1 MEPRSC
7 HATDWTSL
15 TVTIAL
21 PTTIPV
27 KRVGLEVWMNH
38 VLELAD
44 KVQDDWSTDNVHDLR
59 VALRRCRTMADAL
72 SEVNP
77 ASSWKKLK
85 KVTRDL
91 FQALG
96 ELRDTQVAKQWVK
109 KFGQAKDPVRGRLL
123 RVLGKQEQEQRKK
136 AEKAL
141 HQFDR
146 KSWKKWSRKFPA
158 KAEFFPLESVVFQR
172 LALAELNK
180 AVNLYHRARKVRS
193 GAAWHWLRI
202 GLKGFRYIL
211 ENFLPQR
218 YTQWS
223 KELKSMQ
230 DMLGEVHDLDV
241 LRLRI
246 RKQATGLNPETVA
259 KWMEEIEKARKTRL
273 EEFRAKTANKD
284 SSWVVWHKGLEWGHN
299 LKTVSPLE
307 LQRVYSAS

>member
-1 MEPRSC
+1 MN
-7 HATDWTSL
+7 
-15 TVTIAL
+15 
-21 PTTIPV
+21 
-27 KRVGLEVWMNH
+27 RVSEM
-38 VLELAD
+38 AD
-44 KVQDDWSTDNVHDLR
+44 KVQDDWDADNVHDLR
-59 VALRRCRTMADAL
+59 VALRRCRAMADAV

-77 ASSWKKLK
+77 GPGWKKLK

-96 ELRDTQVAKQWVK
+96 ELRDTQVAKQWVR
-109 KFGQAKDPVRGRLL
+109 KFGTAKDPVRVRMLK
-123 RVLGKQEQEQRKK
+123 VLSQQELGQKKK

-141 HQFDR
+141 RQLDR

-172 LALAELNK
+172 LALAQLNE
-180 AVNLYHRARKVRS
+180 AVNLYHQARKLRS
-193 GAAWHWLRI
+193 GAAWHRLRI

-218 YTQWS
+218 YAQWS
-223 KELKSMQ
+223 KELKGMQ

-241 LRLRI
+241 LRLQI
-246 RKQATGLNPETVA
+246 RKQATGLSPEIVA
-259 KWMEEIEKARKTRL
+259 KWMQEIEKERKIRL
-273 EEFRAKTANKD
+273 EEFREKTANKD
-284 SSWVVWHKGLEWGHN
+284 SSWVVWHKGLEWGRN

>member
-1 MEPRSC
+1 V
-7 HATDWTSL
+7 
-15 TVTIAL
+15 TVTISL

-27 KRVGLEVWMNH
+27 KRVGLEIWMNR

-44 KVQDDWSTDNVHDLR
+44 KVQDDWNADNVHDLR
-59 VALRRCRTMADAL
+59 VAVRRCRTMADAL

-77 ASSWKKLK
+77 VPGWKKLK
-85 KVTRDL
+85 RVTRDL

-96 ELRDTQVAKQWVK
+96 ELRDTQVTKQWVK
-109 KFGQAKDPVRGRLL
+109 KVGPAKDPVRGRML
-123 RVLGKQEQEQRKK
+123 RVLSEQEREQRKK

-141 HQFDR
+141 YQFDR

-158 KAEFFPLESVVFQR
+158 KAEFFPVESVVFQR
-172 LALAELNK
+172 LALAELNE
-180 AVNLYHRARKVRS
+180 AVNLYHRARKLRS
-193 GAAWHWLRI
+193 GAAWHRLRI
-202 GLKGFRYIL
+202 GLKEFRYIL

-218 YTQWS
+218 YAQWS
-223 KELKSMQ
+223 KELKGMQ

-246 RKQATGLNPETVA
+246 RKQAGLNPEMVA
-259 KWMEEIEKARKTRL
+259 KWMEEIEKARKARL

-299 LKTVSPLE
+299 LRTVSPLE

>member
-1 MEPRSC
+1 MN
-7 HATDWTSL
+7 
-15 TVTIAL
+15 
-21 PTTIPV
+21 
-27 KRVGLEVWMNH
+27 RVSEM
-38 VLELAD
+38 AD
-44 KVQDDWSTDNVHDLR
+44 KVQDDWDADNVHDLR
-59 VALRRCRTMADAL
+59 VALRRCRAMADAV

-77 ASSWKKLK
+77 GPGWKKLK

-96 ELRDTQVAKQWVK
+96 ELRDTQVAKQWVR
-109 KFGQAKDPVRGRLL
+109 KFGTAKDPVRVRMLK
-123 RVLGKQEQEQRKK
+123 VLSQQELGQKKK

-141 HQFDR
+141 RQFDR

-172 LALAELNK
+172 LALAQLNE
-180 AVNLYHRARKVRS
+180 AVNLYHQARKLRS
-193 GAAWHWLRI
+193 GAAWHRLRI

-218 YTQWS
+218 YAQWS
-223 KELKSMQ
+223 KELKGMQ

-241 LRLRI
+241 LRLQI
-246 RKQATGLNPETVA
+246 RKQATGLSPEIVA
-259 KWMEEIEKARKTRL
+259 KWMQEIEKERKIRL
-273 EEFRAKTANKD
+273 EEFREKTANKD
-284 SSWVVWHKGLEWGHN
+284 SSWVVWHKGLEWGRN

>member
-1 MEPRSC
+1 MN
-7 HATDWTSL
+7 
-15 TVTIAL
+15 
-21 PTTIPV
+21 
-27 KRVGLEVWMNH
+27 RVSEM
-38 VLELAD
+38 AD
-44 KVQDDWSTDNVHDLR
+44 KVQDDWDADNVHDLR
-59 VALRRCRTMADAL
+59 VALRRCRAMADAV

-77 ASSWKKLK
+77 GPGWKKLK

-96 ELRDTQVAKQWVK
+96 ELRDTQVAKQWVR
-109 KFGQAKDPVRGRLL
+109 KFGTAKDPVRGRMLK
-123 RVLGKQEQEQRKK
+123 VLSQQELGQKKK

-141 HQFDR
+141 RQFDR

-172 LALAELNK
+172 LALAQLNE
-180 AVNLYHRARKVRS
+180 AVNLYHQARKLRS
-193 GAAWHWLRI
+193 GAAWHRLRI

-218 YTQWS
+218 YAQWS
-223 KELKSMQ
+223 KELKGMQ

-241 LRLRI
+241 LRLQI
-246 RKQATGLNPETVA
+246 RKQATGLSPEIVA
-259 KWMEEIEKARKTRL
+259 KWIQEIEKERKIRL
-273 EEFRAKTANKD
+273 EEFREKTANKD
-284 SSWVVWHKGLEWGHN
+284 SSWVVWHKGLEWGRN

>member
-1 MEPRSC
+1 MGFRSC
-7 HATDWTSL
+7 HATDWIPVTL
-15 TVTIAL
+15 TVTL

-27 KRVGLEVWMNH
+27 KRVGLELWMNR
-38 VLELAD
+38 VAEMTD
-44 KVQDDWSTDNVHDLR
+44 KVEDEWDAENVHDLR

-77 ASSWKKLK
+77 GPGWKKLK

-96 ELRDTQVAKQWVK
+96 ELRDTQVAKQWVRK
-109 KFGQAKDPVRGRLL
+109 LGGAKDPVRRRLL
-123 RVLGKQEQEQRKK
+123 RALGQREQEQRKK

-158 KAEFFPLESVVFQR
+158 KAEFFPVESVVFQR
-172 LALAELNK
+172 LALAQLNEG
-180 AVNLYHRARKVRS
+180 VNLYHQARKVRS
-193 GAAWHWLRI
+193 GAAWHRLRI
-202 GLKGFRYIL
+202 GLKEFRYIL

-218 YTQWS
+218 YAQWS
-223 KELKSMQ
+223 EELKGMQ

-246 RKQATGLNPETVA
+246 RKQAAGLNPEIVA
-259 KWMEEIEKARKTRL
+259 KWIEEIEKARKTRL

>member
-1 MEPRSC
+1 MN
-7 HATDWTSL
+7 
-15 TVTIAL
+15 
-21 PTTIPV
+21 
-27 KRVGLEVWMNH
+27 RVSEM
-38 VLELAD
+38 AD
-44 KVQDDWSTDNVHDLR
+44 KVQDDWDADNVHDLR
-59 VALRRCRTMADAL
+59 VALRRCRAMADAV

-77 ASSWKKLK
+77 GPGWKKLK

-96 ELRDTQVAKQWVK
+96 ELRDTQVAKQWVR
-109 KFGQAKDPVRGRLL
+109 KFGTAKDPVRVRMLK
-123 RVLGKQEQEQRKK
+123 VLSQQELGQKKK

-141 HQFDR
+141 RQFDR

-172 LALAELNK
+172 LALAQLNE
-180 AVNLYHRARKVRS
+180 AVNLYHQARKLRS
-193 GAAWHWLRI
+193 GAAWHRLRI

-218 YTQWS
+218 YAQWS
-223 KELKSMQ
+223 KELKGMQ

-241 LRLRI
+241 LRLQI
-246 RKQATGLNPETVA
+246 RKQSTGLSPEIVA
-259 KWMEEIEKARKTRL
+259 KWIQEIEKERKIRL
-273 EEFRAKTANKD
+273 EEFREKTANKD
-284 SSWVVWHKGLEWGHN
+284 SSWVVWHKGLEWGRN

>member
-1 MEPRSC
+1 
-7 HATDWTSL
+7 
-15 TVTIAL
+15 
-21 PTTIPV
+21 
-27 KRVGLEVWMNH
+27 
-38 VLELAD
+38 
-44 KVQDDWSTDNVHDLR
+44 
-59 VALRRCRTMADAL
+59 L

-77 ASSWKKLK
+77 APSWKKLK
-85 KVTRDL
+85 RVTRDL

-109 KFGQAKDPVRGRLL
+109 KIGAAKDPVRGRML
-123 RVLGKQEQEQRKK
+123 RVLGEQEREQRKK

-141 HQFDR
+141 QQFDR

-172 LALAELNK
+172 LALAELNE

-193 GAAWHWLRI
+193 GAAWHRLRI

-218 YTQWS
+218 YAQWS

-246 RKQATGLNPETVA
+246 RKQTAGLNPEMVA
-259 KWMEEIEKARKTRL
+259 MWMEEIEKARRARL

-284 SSWVVWHKGLEWGHN
+284 SSWVVWHKGLEWGHS
-299 LKTVSPLE
+299 LKTVSPVD

>member
-1 MEPRSC
+1 
-7 HATDWTSL
+7 L
-15 TVTIAL
+15 TLTIAL

-27 KRVGLEVWMNH
+27 KRVGLEVWMNR

-44 KVQDDWSTDNVHDLR
+44 KVQDDWNADNVHDLR

-77 ASSWKKLK
+77 APSWKKLK
-85 KVTRDL
+85 RVTRDL

-109 KFGQAKDPVRGRLL
+109 KIGAAKDPVRGRML
-123 RVLGKQEQEQRKK
+123 RVLGEQEQEQRKK

-141 HQFDR
+141 QQFDR

-172 LALAELNK
+172 LALAELNE

-193 GAAWHWLRI
+193 GAAWHRLRI

-218 YTQWS
+218 YAQWS

-246 RKQATGLNPETVA
+246 RKQTAGLNPEMVA
-259 KWMEEIEKARKTRL
+259 MWMEEIEKARRARL

-284 SSWVVWHKGLEWGHN
+284 SSWVVWHKGLEWGHS
-299 LKTVSPLE
+299 LKTVSPVD

>member
-1 MEPRSC
+1 
-7 HATDWTSL
+7 
-15 TVTIAL
+15 
-21 PTTIPV
+21 
-27 KRVGLEVWMNH
+27 MNR
-38 VLELAD
+38 VLESAD
-44 KVQDDWSTDNVHDLR
+44 KVHDDWNADNVHDLR

-77 ASSWKKLK
+77 APGWKKLK
-85 KVTRDL
+85 RVTRDM
-91 FQALG
+91 FHALG

-109 KFGQAKDPVRGRLL
+109 EFGKVKDPVRGRMLK
-123 RVLGKQEQEQRKK
+123 VLGEQEQEQRKE

-146 KSWKKWSRKFPA
+146 KIWKKWTRKFPA

-172 LALAELNK
+172 LALAELNE

-193 GAAWHWLRI
+193 GAAWHRLRI

-218 YTQWS
+218 YAQWN
-223 KELKSMQ
+223 KELKGMQ

-246 RKQATGLNPETVA
+246 RKQAAGLDPEIVA
-259 KWMEEIEKARKTRL
+259 MWMEEIEKARKTRL

-284 SSWVVWHKGLEWGHN
+284 SSWVVWHKGLAWGHN

>member
-1 MEPRSC
+1 V
-7 HATDWTSL
+7 TL
-15 TVTIAL
+15 TITL

-27 KRVGLEVWMNH
+27 KRVGLELWMNR
-38 VLELAD
+38 VSEMAD
-44 KVQDDWSTDNVHDLR
+44 KVQDDWDADNVHDLR
-59 VALRRCRTMADAL
+59 VALRRCRAMADAL

-77 ASSWKKLK
+77 TPGWKKLK

-96 ELRDTQVAKQWVK
+96 ELRDTQVAKQWVR
-109 KFGQAKDPVRGRLL
+109 KFGTAKDPVRGRMLKML
-123 RVLGKQEQEQRKK
+123 SQQELGQKKK

-141 HQFDR
+141 RQFDR

-172 LALAELNK
+172 LALAQLNE
-180 AVNLYHRARKVRS
+180 AVNLYHQARKLRS
-193 GAAWHWLRI
+193 GAAWHRLRI

-218 YTQWS
+218 YAQWS
-223 KELKSMQ
+223 KELKGMQ

-241 LRLRI
+241 LRLQI
-246 RKQATGLNPETVA
+246 RKQATGLSPEIVA
-259 KWMEEIEKARKTRL
+259 KWIEEIEKERKIRL
-273 EEFRAKTANKD
+273 EEFREKTANKD
-284 SSWVVWHKGLEWGHN
+284 SSWVVWHKGLEWGRN

>member
-1 MEPRSC
+1 M
-7 HATDWTSL
+7 
-15 TVTIAL
+15 TVTISL

-27 KRVGLEVWMNH
+27 KRVGLEIWMNR

-44 KVQDDWSTDNVHDLR
+44 KVQDDWNADNVHDLR
-59 VALRRCRTMADAL
+59 VAVRRCRTMADAL

-77 ASSWKKLK
+77 VPGWKKLK
-85 KVTRDL
+85 RVTRDL

-96 ELRDTQVAKQWVK
+96 ELRDTQVTKQWVK
-109 KFGQAKDPVRGRLL
+109 KIGTAKDPVRGRML
-123 RVLGKQEQEQRKK
+123 RVLSEQEREQRKK

-141 HQFDR
+141 YQFDR

-158 KAEFFPLESVVFQR
+158 KAEFFPVESVVFQR
-172 LALAELNK
+172 LALAELNE
-180 AVNLYHRARKVRS
+180 AVNLYHRARKLRS
-193 GAAWHWLRI
+193 GAAWHRLRI
-202 GLKGFRYIL
+202 GLKEFRYIL

-218 YTQWS
+218 YAQWS
-223 KELKSMQ
+223 KELKGMQ

-246 RKQATGLNPETVA
+246 RKQAGLNPEIVA
-259 KWMEEIEKARKTRL
+259 KWMEEIEKARKARL

-299 LKTVSPLE
+299 LRTVSPLE

>member
-1 MEPRSC
+1 V
-7 HATDWTSL
+7 
-15 TVTIAL
+15 TVTISL
-21 PTTIPV
+21 PTIPV
-27 KRVGLEVWMNH
+27 KRVGLEIWMNR

-44 KVQDDWSTDNVHDLR
+44 KVQDDWNADGVHDLR

-77 ASSWKKLK
+77 APSWKKLK

-91 FQALG
+91 FQTLG
-96 ELRDTQVAKQWVK
+96 ELRDTQITKQWVK
-109 KFGQAKDPVRGRLL
+109 KFGTAKDPVRGRML
-123 RVLGKQEQEQRKK
+123 RVLGEQEREQRKK

-141 HQFDR
+141 CQFDR

-158 KAEFFPLESVVFQR
+158 KAEFFPVESVVFQR
-172 LALAELNK
+172 LALAELNE
-180 AVNLYHRARKVRS
+180 AVDLYHRARKVRS
-193 GAAWHWLRI
+193 GAAWHRLRI
-202 GLKGFRYIL
+202 GLKEFRYIL

-218 YTQWS
+218 YAQWS
-223 KELKSMQ
+223 KELKGMQ

-246 RKQATGLNPETVA
+246 RKQAGLNPELVA
-259 KWMEEIEKARKTRL
+259 KWMGEIEKARKARL

-299 LKTVSPLE
+299 LRAVSPLE

>member
-1 MEPRSC
+1 M
-7 HATDWTSL
+7 
-15 TVTIAL
+15 TVTISL

-27 KRVGLEVWMNH
+27 KRVGLEIWMNR

-44 KVQDDWSTDNVHDLR
+44 KVQDDWNADNVHDLR
-59 VALRRCRTMADAL
+59 VAVRRCRTMADAL

-77 ASSWKKLK
+77 VPGWKKLK
-85 KVTRDL
+85 RVTRDL

-96 ELRDTQVAKQWVK
+96 ELRDTQVTKQWVK
-109 KFGQAKDPVRGRLL
+109 KIGTAKDPVRGRML
-123 RVLGKQEQEQRKK
+123 RVLGEQEREQRKK

-141 HQFDR
+141 YQFDR

-158 KAEFFPLESVVFQR
+158 KAEFFPVESVVFQR
-172 LALAELNK
+172 LALAELNE
-180 AVNLYHRARKVRS
+180 AVNLYHRARKLRS
-193 GAAWHWLRI
+193 GAAWHRLRI
-202 GLKGFRYIL
+202 GLKEFRYIL

-218 YTQWS
+218 YAQWS
-223 KELKSMQ
+223 KELKGMQ

-246 RKQATGLNPETVA
+246 RKQAGLNPEMVA
-259 KWMEEIEKARKTRL
+259 KWMEEIEKARKARL

-299 LKTVSPLE
+299 LRTVSPLE

>member
-1 MEPRSC
+1 M
-7 HATDWTSL
+7 
-15 TVTIAL
+15 TVTISL

-27 KRVGLEVWMNH
+27 KRVGLEIWMNR

-44 KVQDDWSTDNVHDLR
+44 KVQDDWNADNVHDVR
-59 VALRRCRTMADAL
+59 VSLRRCRTMADAL

-77 ASSWKKLK
+77 VPGWKKLK

-91 FQALG
+91 FQAMG
-96 ELRDTQVAKQWVK
+96 ELRDTQVTKQWVK
-109 KFGQAKDPVRGRLL
+109 KIGTAKDPVRGRML
-123 RVLGKQEQEQRKK
+123 RVLGEQEREQRKK

-141 HQFDR
+141 YQFDR
-146 KSWKKWSRKFPA
+146 KSWKKWSRKFPP
-158 KAEFFPLESVVFQR
+158 KAEFFPVESVVFQR
-172 LALAELNK
+172 LALAELNE
-180 AVNLYHRARKVRS
+180 AVNLYHRARKLRS
-193 GAAWHWLRI
+193 GAAWHRLRI
-202 GLKGFRYIL
+202 GLKEFRYIL

-218 YTQWS
+218 YAQWS
-223 KELKSMQ
+223 KELKGMQ

-246 RKQATGLNPETVA
+246 RKQAGLNPEIVA
-259 KWMEEIEKARKTRL
+259 KWMEEIEKARKARL

-299 LKTVSPLE
+299 LRTVSPLE

>member
-1 MEPRSC
+1 M
-7 HATDWTSL
+7 TL
-15 TVTIAL
+15 TIAL

-27 KRVGLEVWMNH
+27 KRVGLEVWMNR

-44 KVQDDWSTDNVHDLR
+44 KVQDDWNADDVHDLR
-59 VALRRCRTMADAL
+59 VALRRCRTMAEAL

-77 ASSWKKLK
+77 GPSWKKLK

-96 ELRDTQVAKQWVK
+96 ELRDTQVTKQWVK
-109 KFGQAKDPVRGRLL
+109 KFGIAKDPVRGRML
-123 RVLGKQEQEQRKK
+123 RVLGKQEQEQRRK

-141 HQFDR
+141 YQFDR

-158 KAEFFPLESVVFQR
+158 KAEFFPVESVVFQR
-172 LALAELNK
+172 LALAELNE
-180 AVNLYHRARKVRS
+180 AVDLYHRARKLRS
-193 GAAWHWLRI
+193 GAAWHRLRI
-202 GLKGFRYIL
+202 GLKEFRYIL

-218 YTQWS
+218 YAQWS
-223 KELKSMQ
+223 KELKGMQ

-246 RKQATGLNPETVA
+246 RKQAGLNPEIVA
-259 KWMEEIEKARKTRL
+259 KWMEEIEKARKARL

-299 LKTVSPLE
+299 LRTVSPLE

>member
-1 MEPRSC
+1 
-7 HATDWTSL
+7 
-15 TVTIAL
+15 
-21 PTTIPV
+21 
-27 KRVGLEVWMNH
+27 MNR
-38 VLELAD
+38 VLEMAD
-44 KVQDDWSTDNVHDLR
+44 KVQDNWNADSVHDLR

-77 ASSWKKLK
+77 APGWKKLK

-109 KFGQAKDPVRGRLL
+109 KLGTAKDPMRRRLL
-123 RVLGKQEQEQRKK
+123 KVLGEQEQEQQRE
-136 AEKAL
+136 AQKAL

-172 LALAELNK
+172 LALAQLNE
-180 AVNLYHRARKVRS
+180 AVNLYHQARKLRS
-193 GAAWHWLRI
+193 GAAWHRLRI
-202 GLKGFRYIL
+202 GLKEFRYIL

-218 YTQWS
+218 YAQWS
-223 KELKSMQ
+223 KELKGMQ

-246 RKQATGLNPETVA
+246 RKDGARLNPEIAA
-259 KWMEEIEKARKTRL
+259 KWVEEIDKQRKSRL

-284 SSWVVWHKGLEWGHN
+284 SSWVVWHKGMEWGRN
-299 LKTVSPLE
+299 LKTVTPLE

>member
-1 MEPRSC
+1 MN
-7 HATDWTSL
+7 
-15 TVTIAL
+15 
-21 PTTIPV
+21 
-27 KRVGLEVWMNH
+27 RVSEM
-38 VLELAD
+38 AD
-44 KVQDDWSTDNVHDLR
+44 KVQDDWDADNVHDLR
-59 VALRRCRTMADAL
+59 VALRRCRAMADAV

-77 ASSWKKLK
+77 GPGWKKLK

-96 ELRDTQVAKQWVK
+96 ELRDTQVAKQWVR
-109 KFGQAKDPVRGRLL
+109 KFGTAKDPVRGRMLN
-123 RVLGKQEQEQRKK
+123 VLSQQERERKKK

-141 HQFDR
+141 RQFDR

-172 LALAELNK
+172 LALAQLNE
-180 AVNLYHRARKVRS
+180 AVNLYHQARKLRS
-193 GAAWHWLRI
+193 GAAWHRLRI

-218 YTQWS
+218 YAQWS
-223 KELKSMQ
+223 KELKGMQ

-241 LRLRI
+241 LRLQI
-246 RKQATGLNPETVA
+246 RKQATGLSPEIVA
-259 KWMEEIEKARKTRL
+259 KWIEEIKKERKIRL
-273 EEFRAKTANKD
+273 EEFREKTANKD
-284 SSWVVWHKGLEWGHN
+284 SSWVVWHKGLEWGRN